1 MKLLSM
7 RMTRGPHPTHP
18 FPHEVRVLSEMI
30 GLATTWPLEAALL
43 QVQKHVERQNSLSEI
58 WALDLSLVGVSDVH
72 DVSVGAL
79 KRSGVL
85 IVEQLEV

>member
-1 MKLLSM
+1 MKLLTM

-18 FPHEVRVLSEMI
+18 FPHEVKVRSEMI
-30 GLATTWPLEAALL
+30 GLATTWPLEAALIH
-43 QVQKHVERQNSLSEI
+43 VQKHVGRQNRLSEI
-58 WALDLSLVGVSDVH
+58 YSLDLSLVGVSDIG
-72 DVSVGAL
+72 DVSVEVL